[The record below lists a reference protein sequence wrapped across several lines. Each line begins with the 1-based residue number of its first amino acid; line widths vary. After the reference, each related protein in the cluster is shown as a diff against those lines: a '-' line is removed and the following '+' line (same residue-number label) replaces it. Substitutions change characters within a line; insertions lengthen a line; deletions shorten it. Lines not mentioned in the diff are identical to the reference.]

1 MKNGHHRVVIT
12 GVGMVSP
19 LGHDTQASWKNM
31 LAGVSGFTTTS
42 EQYDI
47 RGIDTGG
54 VCEVKGWDG
63 ADKVGR
69 KESRRM
75 DRYQQ
80 FVLVAAQEAL
90 NQSGLKVTDDNR
102 ERIGVFTGTGV
113 GGVTTLVGTEQVRVA
128 SGPRRVSPFAI
139 PRIMPNGAAG
149 MVAIEFG
156 LRGPCLNTTTACA
169 AGNDGIG
176 NGYLYVRHGM
186 VDAAVVGGSEAPII
200 EVTLAAFAK
209 AGALS
214 KRTDGTPSPFDK
226 DRDGF
231 IAGEGA
237 GMLVIETLEHAQ
249 ARGAHILAEIAGFG
263 QTCDAFHI
271 TAPSAEGEGAIRAM
285 RQALEMGGLGPSDV
299 SYINAHGTGTPLN
312 DSTESTAIKT
322 LFGEAAYNIPISS
335 TKSMTGHGMGATGA
349 IESIICAMAIQD
361 QIVPPTINHV
371 APDPVCDLDYVKEGA
386 RKVEVDVVT
395 NHAFGFGGHNSVLA
409 FRKFNGN
416 GTA

>member
-1 MKNGHHRVVIT
+1 MKNGHHRVVVT

-19 LGHDTQASWKNM
+19 LGHDTKESWKNM
-31 LAGVSGFTTTS
+31 LAGVSGFSTTS
-42 EQYDI
+42 EVYNI
-47 RGIDTGG
+47 EGIDTGG
-54 VCEVKGWDG
+54 VCEVKGWDA

-80 FVLVAAQEAL
+80 FVKVAAQEAID
-90 NQSGLKVTDDNR
+90 QSGLKITDDNR
-102 ERIGVFTGTGV
+102 QRIGVFTGTGV
-113 GGVTTLVGTEQVRVA
+113 GGVTTLIGTEQVRVA
-128 SGPRRVSPFAI
+128 QGPRRVSPFAI

-149 MVAIEFG
+149 MLAIEHG
-156 LRGPCLNTTTACA
+156 LQGPCLNTTTACA

-176 NGYLYVRHGM
+176 NGFLYVRNGM

-249 ARGAHILAEIAGFG
+249 ARGATILAELIGFG

-271 TAPSAEGEGAIRAM
+271 TAPSENGIGAIRAM
-285 RQALEMGGLGPSDV
+285 QQALEMGGVKPAEV
-299 SYINAHGTGTPLN
+299 SYINAHGTGTNLN
-312 DSTESTAIKT
+312 DSTESVAIKT
-322 LFGEAAYNIPISS
+322 LYGEAAYNIPVSS

-349 IESIICAMAIQD
+349 IESVVCTMAILD

-371 APDPVCDLDYVKEGA
+371 SPDPVCDLDYVAEGA
-386 RKVEVDVVT
+386 RQVDVDVVT

-409 FRKFNGN
+409 FRKFHENGN
-416 GTA
+416 A